1 MLTIVERLTI
11 SQYNFEVDTEKAQI
25 NLPVYLDADN
35 LEFVEKVAKKKRMDL
50 NSAVNEILRGDKELA
65 KVLG

>member
-1 MLTIVERLTI
+1 MKKEYDFSKGKRGKF
-11 SQYNFEVDTEKAQI
+11 YNKKIKI
-25 NLPVYLDADN
+25 NLPVYLDPDN

-50 NSAVNEILRGDKELA
+50 NSAVNEILRCDKELA

>member
-1 MLTIVERLTI
+1 MEKEYDFSKGKRGKFYHRTI
-11 SQYNFEVDTEKAQI
+11 KI

-35 LEFVEKVAKKKRMDL
+35 LKFVQSVAKKKKLDL
-50 NSAVNEILRGDKELA
+50 NAAVNEILRGDKELA